1 MKVSLLLPSTLP
13 ALDQKFSVLL
23 VVGVLLD
30 LLDGMFSVNVGF
42 GFGFDFDFDFA
53 LSAFIIFISEDPY
66 KSSSSS
72 SSSFSSSP
80 WITASSL
87 KSSLSCSMEVI
98 QPSLGGGSCWFRG
111 PPAASGVEGEPIG
124 ESLLLEVVREATNS
138 SWALVICATH
148 GVRFSLSTLMNR
160 SCDCDCD
167 VGGLCGGVG
176 G

>member
-42 GFGFDFDFDFA
+42 GFDFDFDFA

-72 SSSFSSSP
+72 LDRLLFCLLFCLLP
-80 WITASSL
+80 FL
-87 KSSLSCSMEVI
+87 L
-98 QPSLGGGSCWFRG
+98 PF
-111 PPAASGVEGEPIG
+111 
-124 ESLLLEVVREATNS
+124 LLL
-138 SWALVICATH
+138 C
-148 GVRFSLSTLMNR
+148 
-160 SCDCDCD
+160 
-167 VGGLCGGVG
+167 
-176 G
+176 